1 MFKLLSTIYNQR
13 LKYGAG
19 AILMGH
25 VWVKVKVKNPLA
37 DTEVEEE
44 ALVDTGA
51 TYTVMP
57 LNISDKLGLRVVGKK
72 DVETAKGLVQLDE
85 SFAIVEIEGKR
96 GLTPL
101 LVSRDLKD
109 LLIGVLTLE
118 ALGLMVDPTT
128 GKLKETRILLL

>member
-1 MFKLLSTIYNQR
+1 VSLVVVVLV
-13 LKYGAG
+13 
-19 AILMGH
+19 GH
-25 VWVKVKVKNPLA
+25 VWVKAKVINPLSGVN
-37 DTEVEEE
+37 VEEE

-57 LNISDKLGLRVVGKK
+57 WGTYEKLGLKVVGEK
-72 DVETAKGLVQLDE
+72 DVETAKGLTRLDE
-85 SFAIVEIEGKR
+85 SFAVVEIEGKR

-101 LVSRDLKD
+101 LVSKDLKD

-118 ALGLMVDPTT
+118 ALGLTVDPTT

>member
-1 MFKLLSTIYNQR
+1 
-13 LKYGAG
+13 
-19 AILMGH
+19 MGH
-25 VWVKVKVKNPLA
+25 VWVKAKVINPLSEV
-37 DTEVEEE
+37 EVEEE

-57 LNISDKLGLRVVGKK
+57 WSLCEKLSLKVVGKK
-72 DVETAKGLVQLDE
+72 DVETARGLARLDE

-101 LVSRDLKD
+101 LVSKDLKD

-118 ALGLMVDPTT
+118 ALGLVVDPTT

>member
-1 MFKLLSTIYNQR
+1 VVLV
-13 LKYGAG
+13 
-19 AILMGH
+19 GH
-25 VWVKVKVKNPLA
+25 VWVKAKVINPLSGVN
-37 DTEVEEE
+37 VEEE

-57 LNISDKLGLRVVGKK
+57 WRTYEKLGLKVVGEK
-72 DVETAKGLVQLDE
+72 DVETAKGLTRLDE
-85 SFAIVEIEGKR
+85 SFAVVEIEGKR

-118 ALGLMVDPTT
+118 ALGLTVDPTT